1 MDLEEIN
8 EFNTF
13 LGEIIDMFD
22 DDVKEI
28 INKVIESGQD
38 SLSDEEEEVFE
49 DKVESE
55 YVDVCPNCGEHVSF
69 VDMAFVID
77 NNKCSL
83 CQKDLDENY

>member
-55 YVDVCPNCGEHVSF
+55 YIDTCPNCGEHVSF
-69 VDMAFVID
+69 SDMDFVID
-77 NNKCSL
+77 DNMCSRCDAKL
-83 CQKDLDENY
+83 NE